1 MASLPPCCAV
11 GSRMTDPA
19 TPHHVVLDIPDLE
32 DPVHQRDGPTAG
44 GERSLRR
51 PRQPEAAVEKDDTVE
66 RLATILAV
74 LLGILFA
81 ACVLGFFVW
90 GIAIGQPKV
99 LMVLPLVAAAFA
111 LFFCMLCTYSRDTHP
126 IHTRVHKDDAV
137 LLVNAL
143 EVAVEE
149 HQTKKQTPR

>member
-1 MASLPPCCAV
+1 MARPP
-11 GSRMTDPA
+11 
-19 TPHHVVLDIPDLE
+19 
-32 DPVHQRDGPTAG
+32 AG
-44 GERSLRR
+44 KEVFVALANRR
-51 PRQPEAAVEKDDTVE
+51 PPWKKMTQSSALLPR
-66 RLATILAV
+66 LAV